1 MAAARTNNTVDT
13 SLRNRRRKIH
23 VARAGLVVSLT
34 VLAGCAGSLTQ
45 REPAAAPGGPPG
57 IVATALSLTGVA
69 YRYGGDSPEEG
80 FDCSG
85 FVRYV
90 YARHGIVLPR
100 DTASMAAALPQMSLA
115 ARLPGDLAFFHTV
128 AGRPYTHVGI
138 YMGQDKFVHA
148 PSVRSGAVRVS
159 DLRAGYWWRRLTG
172 IRRPVVPPWSNA
184 YRARLRRVE
193 GPTPGTDK

>member
-13 SLRNRRRKIH
+13 WSRVWRRKMH
-23 VARAGLVVSLT
+23 GARAGLVVGLA
-34 VLAGCAGSLTQ
+34 VLAGCAGNLAQ
-45 REPAAAPGGPPG
+45 LEPAVAPGGTPG

-100 DTASMAAALPQMSLA
+100 DTASMAAALPQVPLA
-115 ARLPGDLAFFHTV
+115 ARLPGDLLFFHTT
-128 AGRPYTHVGI
+128 AGRHVGI

-148 PSVRSGAVRVS
+148 PSVRTGAVRVS
-159 DLRAGYWWRRLTG
+159 DLRAGYWWRRLAG
-172 IRRPVVPPWSNA
+172 IRRPVVPLWSSA

-193 GPTPGTDK
+193 GPTPSTDK

>member
-23 VARAGLVVSLT
+23 VARAGLVSLT
-34 VLAGCAGSLTQ
+34 VLAGCAGSLTH

-100 DTASMAAALPQMSLA
+100 DTASMAAALAQVPSA
-115 ARLPGDLAFFHTV
+115 ARLPGDLLFFHTA
-128 AGRPYTHVGI
+128 AGRHVGI

-148 PSVRSGAVRVS
+148 PSIRTGAVRVS
-159 DLRAGYWWRRLTG
+159 DLRAGYWWRRLAG
-172 IRRPVVPPWSNA
+172 IRRPLVPHGPAPIGPGSGGSGTH
-184 YRARLRRVE
+184 ARPR
-193 GPTPGTDK
+193 

>member
-1 MAAARTNNTVDT
+1 MAAVRTNNTIDT

-23 VARAGLVVSLT
+23 VARGGLVVSLS
-34 VLAGCAGSLTQ
+34 VLAGCAGSLTH
-45 REPAAAPGGPPG
+45 REPVAALDGPLG

-90 YARHGIVLPR
+90 YARHGIVLPS
-100 DTASMAAALPQMSLA
+100 DTVSMASALPQVPLA
-115 ARLPGDLAFFHTV
+115 ARLPGDLLFFQTTY
-128 AGRPYTHVGI
+128 RPYSHVGI

-148 PSVRSGAVRVS
+148 PSARTGVVRVS
-159 DLRAGYWWRRLTG
+159 GLRAGYWWRRLTG
-172 IRRPVVPPWSNA
+172 IRRPVVRSWSSAN
-184 YRARLRRVE
+184 RARLRRVE
-193 GPTPGTDK
+193 GVHPKHR

>member
-1 MAAARTNNTVDT
+1 MAAVRTYNTVDT
-13 SLRNRRRKIH
+13 FLRNRRRKIH
-23 VARAGLVVSLT
+23 VARGGLVVSLT
-34 VLAGCAGSLTQ
+34 VLAGCAGSLTH
-45 REPAAAPGGPPG
+45 REPAAALDGPPE

-100 DTASMAAALPQMSLA
+100 DTVSMASALPQVPLA
-115 ARLPGDLAFFHTV
+115 ARLPGDLLFFQT
-128 AGRPYTHVGI
+128 ADRPYTHVGI
-138 YMGQDKFVHA
+138 YMGQNKFVHA
-148 PSVRSGAVRVS
+148 PSVRTGAVRVS

-172 IRRPVVPPWSNA
+172 IRRSVVPSWSSA

-193 GPTPGTDK
+193 GPAPGTDK

>member
-13 SLRNRRRKIH
+13 WSRVWRRKMH
-23 VARAGLVVSLT
+23 GARAGLVVGLA
-34 VLAGCAGSLTQ
+34 VLAGCAGNLAQ
-45 REPAAAPGGPPG
+45 LEPAVAPGGTPG

-100 DTASMAAALPQMSLA
+100 DTASMAAALPQVPLA
-115 ARLPGDLAFFHTV
+115 VRLPGDLLFFHTT
-128 AGRPYTHVGI
+128 AGRHVGI

-148 PSVRSGAVRVS
+148 PSVRTGAVRVS
-159 DLRAGYWWRRLTG
+159 DLRAGYWWRRLAG
-172 IRRPVVPPWSNA
+172 IRRPVVPLWSSA

-193 GPTPGTDK
+193 GPTPSTDR

>member
-13 SLRNRRRKIH
+13 WLRVGRRK
-23 VARAGLVVSLT
+23 VRGARAGLVVGLA
-34 VLAGCAGSLTQ
+34 VLAGCAGNLAQ
-45 REPAAAPGGPPG
+45 LEPAVAPGGTPG

-100 DTASMAAALPQMSLA
+100 DTASMAAALPQVPLA
-115 ARLPGDLAFFHTV
+115 VRLPGDLLFFHTT
-128 AGRPYTHVGI
+128 AGRHVGI

-148 PSVRSGAVRVS
+148 PSVRTGAVRVS
-159 DLRAGYWWRRLTG
+159 DLRAGYWWRRLAG
-172 IRRPVVPPWSNA
+172 IRRPVVPLWSSA

-193 GPTPGTDK
+193 GPTPSTDR

>member
-13 SLRNRRRKIH
+13 WLRVERRK
-23 VARAGLVVSLT
+23 VRGARAGLVVGLA
-34 VLAGCAGSLTQ
+34 VLAGCAGNLAQ
-45 REPAAAPGGPPG
+45 LEPAVAPGGTPG

-100 DTASMAAALPQMSLA
+100 DTASMAASLPQVPLA
-115 ARLPGDLAFFHTV
+115 VRLPGDLLFFHTT
-128 AGRPYTHVGI
+128 AGRHVGI

-148 PSVRSGAVRVS
+148 PSVRTGAVRVS
-159 DLRAGYWWRRLTG
+159 DLRAGYWWRRLAG
-172 IRRPVVPPWSNA
+172 IRRPVVPLWSSA

-193 GPTPGTDK
+193 GPTPSTDR

>member
-13 SLRNRRRKIH
+13 WLRVGRRKVH
-23 VARAGLVVSLT
+23 GARAGLVVGLA
-34 VLAGCAGSLTQ
+34 VLAGCAGNLAQ
-45 REPAAAPGGPPG
+45 LEPAVAPGGTPG

-100 DTASMAAALPQMSLA
+100 DTASMAAALPQVPLA
-115 ARLPGDLAFFHTV
+115 VRLPGDLLFFHTA
-128 AGRPYTHVGI
+128 AGRHVGI

-148 PSVRSGAVRVS
+148 PSVRTGAVRVS
-159 DLRAGYWWRRLTG
+159 DLRAGYWWRRLAG
-172 IRRPVVPPWSNA
+172 IRRPVVPLWSSA

-193 GPTPGTDK
+193 GPTPSTDR

>member
-1 MAAARTNNTVDT
+1 M
-13 SLRNRRRKIH
+13 H
-23 VARAGLVVSLT
+23 GARAGLVVGLT
-34 VLAGCAGSLTQ
+34 VLAGCAGNLAQ
-45 REPAAAPGGPPG
+45 REPAVAPGGTPG

-100 DTASMAAALPQMSLA
+100 DTASMAAALPQVPLA
-115 ARLPGDLAFFHTV
+115 VRLPGDLLFFHTT
-128 AGRPYTHVGI
+128 AGRHVGI

-148 PSVRSGAVRVS
+148 PSVRTGAVRVS
-159 DLRAGYWWRRLTG
+159 DVRAGYWWRRLAG
-172 IRRPVVPPWSNA
+172 IRRPVVPLWSSA

-193 GPTPGTDK
+193 GPTPSTDR

>member
-1 MAAARTNNTVDT
+1 MAAARTDNTVDT
-13 SLRNRRRKIH
+13 WLRVGRRK
-23 VARAGLVVSLT
+23 VRGARAGLVVGLA
-34 VLAGCAGSLTQ
+34 VLAGCAGNLAQ
-45 REPAAAPGGPPG
+45 LEPAVAPGGTPG

-100 DTASMAAALPQMSLA
+100 DTASMAAALPQVPLA
-115 ARLPGDLAFFHTV
+115 VRLPGDLLFFHTT
-128 AGRPYTHVGI
+128 AGRHVGI

-148 PSVRSGAVRVS
+148 PSVRTGAVRVS
-159 DLRAGYWWRRLTG
+159 DLRAGYWWRRLAG
-172 IRRPVVPPWSNA
+172 IRRPVVPLWSSA

-193 GPTPGTDK
+193 GPTPSTDR

>member
-13 SLRNRRRKIH
+13 GLRVGRRK
-23 VARAGLVVSLT
+23 VRGARAGLVVGLA
-34 VLAGCAGSLTQ
+34 VLAGCAGNLAQ
-45 REPAAAPGGPPG
+45 LEPAVAPGGTPR

-100 DTASMAAALPQMSLA
+100 DTASMAAALPQVPLA
-115 ARLPGDLAFFHTV
+115 VRLPGDLLFFHTT
-128 AGRPYTHVGI
+128 AGRHVGI

-148 PSVRSGAVRVS
+148 PSVRTGAVRVS
-159 DLRAGYWWRRLTG
+159 DLRAGYWWRRLAG
-172 IRRPVVPPWSNA
+172 IRRPVVPLWSSA

-193 GPTPGTDK
+193 GPTPSTDR

>member
-1 MAAARTNNTVDT
+1 MAAARTHNTLDT
-13 SLRNRRRKIH
+13 WLRVGRQKMH
-23 VARAGLVVSLT
+23 GARAGLVVGLT
-34 VLAGCAGSLTQ
+34 VLAGCAGNLAQ
-45 REPAAAPGGPPG
+45 REPAVAPGGTPG

-90 YARHGIVLPR
+90 YARHGIALPR
-100 DTASMAAALPQMSLA
+100 DTASMAAALPQVPLA
-115 ARLPGDLAFFHTV
+115 VRLPGDLLFFHTT
-128 AGRPYTHVGI
+128 AGRHVGI

-148 PSVRSGAVRVS
+148 PSVRTGAVRVS
-159 DLRAGYWWRRLTG
+159 DLRAGYWWRRLAG
-172 IRRPVVPPWSNA
+172 IRRPVVPLWSSA

-193 GPTPGTDK
+193 GPTPSTDR

>member
-13 SLRNRRRKIH
+13 WSRVGRRKMH
-23 VARAGLVVSLT
+23 GARAGLVVGLA
-34 VLAGCAGSLTQ
+34 VLAGCAGNLAQ
-45 REPAAAPGGPPG
+45 LEPAVAPGGTPG

-100 DTASMAAALPQMSLA
+100 DTASMAAALPQVPLA
-115 ARLPGDLAFFHTV
+115 ARLPGDLLFFHTT
-128 AGRPYTHVGI
+128 AGRHVGI

-148 PSVRSGAVRVS
+148 PSVRTGAVRVS
-159 DLRAGYWWRRLTG
+159 DLRAGYWWRRLAG
-172 IRRPVVPPWSNA
+172 IRRPVVPLWSSA
-184 YRARLRRVE
+184 YRARLRRVD
-193 GPTPGTDK
+193 GPTPSTDK

>member
-13 SLRNRRRKIH
+13 SWRNRRRKIYLT
-23 VARAGLVVSLT
+23 RAGLVVSLT
-34 VLAGCAGSLTQ
+34 VLAGCAGSLTH

-100 DTASMAAALPQMSLA
+100 DTASMAAALAQVSLA
-115 ARLPGDLAFFHTV
+115 ARLPGDLLFFHTA

-159 DLRAGYWWRRLTG
+159 DLRAGYWWRRLAG
-172 IRRPVVPPWSNA
+172 IRRPLVP
-184 YRARLRRVE
+184 
-193 GPTPGTDK
+193 